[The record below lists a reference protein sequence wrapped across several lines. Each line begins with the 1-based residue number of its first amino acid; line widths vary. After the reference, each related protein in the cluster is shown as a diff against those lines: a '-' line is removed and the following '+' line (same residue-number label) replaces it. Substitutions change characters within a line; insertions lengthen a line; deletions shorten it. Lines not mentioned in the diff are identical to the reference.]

1 LKYLIYFL
9 IITLLG
15 ASEVQVTADKF
26 MANEAKGIST
36 FTGSVHVIKEGDD
49 LKADKVVINF
59 DKDKKPT
66 LYTATGHA
74 SVKMKI
80 KDKRYFAKGGILI
93 YDPNLL
99 KYTIKKNAF
108 LQEIDTDKK
117 VYGETIWVDQVR
129 GYYEVDG
136 KKNKPVKFIFKIEDK
151 KK

>member
-1 LKYLIYFL
+1 MKYLIYFL
-9 IITLLG
+9 MITIVS

-26 MANEAKGIST
+26 MANEVKGVST
-36 FTGSVHVIKEGDD
+36 FTGNVHVIKEGDD

-59 DKDKKPT
+59 DKNKKPT

-80 KDKRYFAKGGILI
+80 KDKNYFAKGEILI

-108 LQEIDTDKK
+108 LQELNTDKK
-117 VYGETIWVDQVR
+117 VYGEVIRVDQVL

-136 KKNKPVKFIFKIEDK
+136 KKNEPVKFIFKVQDK

>member
-1 LKYLIYFL
+1 LKYWIYFL
-9 IITLLG
+9 IITMLG

-26 MANEAKGIST
+26 MADEATGVT
-36 FTGSVHVIKEGDD
+36 VFTGHVHVVKKGDD

-59 DKDKKPT
+59 DKNKKPT

-74 SVKMKI
+74 QVKMMINGK
-80 KDKRYFAKGGILI
+80 KYFAKGDILI
-93 YDPNLL
+93 YDPILL

-108 LQEIDTDKK
+108 LQELNTDKK
-117 VYGETIWVDQVR
+117 VYGETIWIDQVR

>member
-1 LKYLIYFL
+1 MKYLIYFL
-9 IITLLG
+9 VITILS
-15 ASEVQVTADKF
+15 ASEVQITADKF

-36 FTGSVHVIKEGDD
+36 FTGKVHVIRGDDD
-49 LKADKVVINF
+49 LKADKVVIDF
-59 DKDKKPT
+59 DKNKKPI

-80 KDKRYFAKGGILI
+80 KGKNYFAKGDILI
-93 YDPNLL
+93 YNPNLL

-108 LQEIDTDKK
+108 LQEISTDKK
-117 VYGETIWVDQVR
+117 VYGDVIRVDQVL

-136 KKNKPVKFIFKIEDK
+136 KKNEPVKFIFKVKDK